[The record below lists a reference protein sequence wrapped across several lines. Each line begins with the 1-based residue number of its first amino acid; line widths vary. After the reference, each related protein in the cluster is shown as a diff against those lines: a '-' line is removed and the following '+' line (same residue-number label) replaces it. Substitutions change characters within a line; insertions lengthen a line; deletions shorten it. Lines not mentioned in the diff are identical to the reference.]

1 MSCPCRATCL
11 GVPRDRAARR
21 SETAPPTAR
30 AGACAARSRW
40 GGRRRWRARIATAP
54 RRCPTSTNSP
64 RRSTRHCLPHA
75 QTIVRSSRACRGAR
89 SARTRAGSRGVGGS
103 RRRRR
108 RRTVLRSR
116 RPRRLLRRH
125 SAARAPAAQQ
135 PTRCLV
141 VQALAGAAFCS
152 SDCLYSFIF
161 AHELLSSKV
170 PDAALHFFRRAD
182 VLKAAESSRGLAGS
196 SEQISR
202 VTSPY
207 SRRSSPRSASPPPQR
222 AHFSVDSEEDAS
234 GLPAPLPMHGGPPP
248 PHTVR
253 RPLPS

>member
-1 MSCPCRATCL
+1 M
-11 GVPRDRAARR
+11 
-21 SETAPPTAR
+21 
-30 AGACAARSRW
+30 
-40 GGRRRWRARIATAP
+40 
-54 RRCPTSTNSP
+54 
-64 RRSTRHCLPHA
+64 
-75 QTIVRSSRACRGAR
+75 
-89 SARTRAGSRGVGGS
+89 
-103 RRRRR
+103 
-108 RRTVLRSR
+108 
-116 RPRRLLRRH
+116 
-125 SAARAPAAQQ
+125 
-135 PTRCLV
+135 
-141 VQALAGAAFCS
+141 QALAGAAFCS

-161 AHELLSSKV
+161 AHELLSSKI

-207 SRRSSPRSASPPPQR
+207 SRRSSPTPRSASPPPQR